1 MLEHSLNIGGSE
13 WMIIIFAAVVL
24 VLGTGKLP
32 GVAKKMGK
40 VMSEYNNAKN
50 EIQQQMK
57 EVTEE
62 IPKISG
68 PVETEREKLEMISKS
83 VGIKTEGKTDE
94 ELQKEISLKMG
105 QKQQTPLKK
114 QQTPLKKQQTP
125 LKKQQ
130 TPLKKQQTLVKQ
142 NKNYFV
148 FLIRYMSLSNLFLAN
163 L

>member
-1 MLEHSLNIGGSE
+1 
-13 WMIIIFAAVVL
+13 MIIIFAAVVL

-57 EVTEE
+57 EVTDE

-83 VGIKTEGKTDE
+83 AGIETEGKTDE
-94 ELQKEISLKMG
+94 ELQKAISLKMG
-105 QKQQTPLKK
+105 QKTTDGIKK
-114 QQTPLKKQQTP
+114 TTDGIKKTTDGI
-125 LKKQQ
+125 KK
-130 TPLKKQQTLVKQ
+130 TTDASKTK
-142 NKNYFV
+142 
-148 FLIRYMSLSNLFLAN
+148 
-163 L
+163 

>member
-57 EVTEE
+57 EVTDE

-83 VGIKTEGKTDE
+83 AGIETEGKTDE
-94 ELQKEISLKMG
+94 ELQKAISLKMG
-105 QKQQTPLKK
+105 QKTTDGIKK
-114 QQTPLKKQQTP
+114 TTDGIKKTTDAS
-125 LKKQQ
+125 KTK
-130 TPLKKQQTLVKQ
+130 
-142 NKNYFV
+142 
-148 FLIRYMSLSNLFLAN
+148 
-163 L
+163 